1 MSRDFEHRR
10 FHEEWL
16 GLVQPVDGLVVSIPV
31 LVDAQCME
39 KLSVSFQQEKLGSHA
54 PEIRDLA
61 AFFADVLE
69 LTPDL
74 FDAKPPADLSLH
86 VPEGGQTLAPT
97 LALRTQGASRP
108 DDPTDTPAAIAG
120 RPYTML
126 VWDLPPALP
135 LDRPESVTGPWE
147 YPPSAKFDRLLRAT
161 RVPLGLLTNRREIR
175 LVYAPSRESSGSI
188 TFRVDE
194 MASVGGRPILDAFV
208 MLLSAK
214 RFFAVAED
222 RQLPRLLAESR
233 VRQANVTNAL
243 ADQVL
248 EALQI
253 LLAGF
258 EAAADRDGREILDDA
273 VRRDGDHAYG
283 GLLTVLLRLV
293 FLLYAE
299 DRGLLPIDD
308 EEYAG
313 NLSVLGLFEQLQ
325 EDHGAFPDSMSR
337 RFGAWPRLL
346 ALFRAIY
353 LGVKHG
359 DLEIPAR
366 RGNLFDPHRFP
377 FLEGWAGPSAPIVDP
392 EQRASVRVPTVDDE
406 TVFHVL
412 ERLILLEGQR
422 LSYKALDVEQIGSV
436 YEALMGYHV
445 TRTGS
450 RAVCVKPSRVWVELD
465 ALLGEKP
472 RTTWLEDEAGFSR
485 SELKKH
491 KDALDKAKDVEAL
504 EAALEPLRV
513 KAIRAVDADRLV
525 LQPGSE
531 RRRTSSHYTPRSLSE
546 PIVRKTLDPVLA
558 ALGENPSSQT
568 ILSLK
573 VCDPAMG
580 SGAFLVEACRYLG
593 DQVVAAWTREKKLE
607 KVAAPGEAAENKAR
621 RLVAQKCLYG
631 VDKNAFAVDLAKLS
645 LWLVTL
651 AKDQPFT
658 FVDHALRHGDS
669 LVGLD
674 LEQASA
680 FHWKPERQLSLFQRE
695 IGDAM
700 TQALELRDQIL
711 ALADHADTR
720 EKEVLLK
727 SAERESAR
735 ATLIAD
741 LVVGAFFAGENDKT
755 RKVERA
761 RRMEIVTRYLN
772 GESELESELREM
784 QETLHATVPAF
795 HWPLEFPEVFHENR
809 RDPLAKDVKLGAWFD
824 GFVGNPPF
832 LRGGDVS
839 GDLGDGYRDWLKEVH
854 ANSHG
859 TADLVAHFF
868 RRACFLVREAGAVG
882 LIATKTVAEGE
893 TRRSGLG
900 PLLSEGWRIFDA
912 ITLLPWPGAAAV
924 SVAIV
929 CLSRRLAPNC
939 VLDGK
944 AVDQINSFL
953 RPAAEWPEPRV
964 LSANDGM
971 VSEGV
976 HVYGEGFVISA
987 EQRDDFLRRNP
998 SSSEVIFEY
1007 LGGEEVNSNFDQAP
1021 SRFVINF
1028 GARDVEECERWPEV
1042 LAHVEQ
1048 TVRRE
1053 RSRLRDNPINRR
1065 LKEYWWR
1072 YWAERPELVR
1082 KLSETPQCLV
1092 AANVTKHLCFSFQP
1106 SKRVFS
1112 KQLTIF
1118 PTSSRTL
1125 FAVLQSRVHEIWAR
1139 MLSSS
1144 LEDRLRYSVSDCVL
1158 TYPLPVDT
1166 DGSLEDLGLE
1176 LETFRSNLMQLNREG
1191 LTATYNR
1198 LKDPTESDPPLLKLR
1213 ALHEE
1218 LDARVLASYGW
1229 SDIAV
1234 PSFVATT
1241 DDPAFQAFSDVVL
1254 DREFALN
1261 AERAQQEKLAGASLE
1276 KAKPKRSPKAKP
1288 STSDDED
1295 SLFAPASKRTKG

>member
-1 MSRDFEHRR
+1 MSRDFDHQR

-39 KLSVSFQQEKLGSHA
+39 KLSVSFQQEKLCSHA

-61 AFFADVLE
+61 AFFADVLD

-74 FDAKPPADLSLH
+74 FDANPPADLSLH

-126 VWDLPPALP
+126 VWDLPLALP

-299 DRGLLPIDD
+299 DRGLLPVDD

-392 EQRASVRVPTVDDE
+392 EQRAAVRVPTVDDE

-450 RAVCVKPSRVWVELD
+450 RAVCVKPSRVWVELES
-465 ALLGEKP
+465 LLGEKP
-472 RTTWLEDEAGFSR
+472 RTTWLEDEAGFSK
-485 SELKKH
+485 SEIKKH
-491 KDALDKAKDVEAL
+491 KDALDKAKDVETL

-558 ALGENPSSQT
+558 ALGENPSSET

-680 FHWKPERQLSLFQRE
+680 FHWKPEKQLSLFQKE

-711 ALADHADTR
+711 ALANHADTR

-741 LVVGAFFAGENDKT
+741 LVVGAFFAEENDKA
-755 RKVERA
+755 RKAERA
-761 RRMEIVTRYLN
+761 RRMEIVARYLS
-772 GESELESELREM
+772 GELELESELREL
-784 QETLHATVPAF
+784 QDELHAKVPAF

-809 RDPLAKDVKLGAWFD
+809 KDPLAKDAKLGGWFD
-824 GFVGNPPF
+824 AFVGNPPF
-832 LRGGDVS
+832 AGKNGIISGGGEAYLPWLTETYPDTNGNS
-839 GDLGDGYRDWLKEVH
+839 DLC
-854 ANSHG
+854 AF
-859 TADLVAHFF
+859 FF
-868 RRACFLVREAGAVG
+868 RRAHALLGQHGSFG
-882 LIATKTVAEGE
+882 LIATNTIAQGD
-893 TRRSGLG
+893 TRVSGLKAI
-900 PLLSEGWRIFDA
+900 LSRRGEIFNA
-912 ITLLPWPGAAAV
+912 TRSMPWPGDAAV
-924 SVAIV
+924 AVSIVHLGVGSVVSSGRPI
-929 CLSRRLAPNC
+929 
-939 VLDGK
+939 LDGVI
-944 AVDQINSFL
+944 ALAINSRL
-953 RPAAEWPEPRV
+953 RPTPERPDPQPLRANADRAFIGSYV
-964 LSANDGM
+964 LGM
-971 VSEGV
+971 
-976 HVYGEGFVISA
+976 GFVLTP
-987 EQRDDFLRRNP
+987 EERDALLKKDRRNAERIYP
-998 SSSEVIFEY
+998 YI
-1007 LGGEEVNSNFDQAP
+1007 GGEEVNTNPDQSFD
-1021 SRFVINF
+1021 RYVINF
-1028 GARDVEECERWPEV
+1028 GDMALEEAEAWPDLLRILREKVKPDRDRDNR
-1042 LAHVEQ
+1042 A
-1048 TVRRE
+1048 VRRE
-1053 RSRLRDNPINRR
+1053 
-1065 LKEYWWR
+1065 YWWKF
-1072 YWAERPELVR
+1072 AERAPALYEA
-1082 KLSETPQCLV
+1082 LSSSRSCFVHSRVSKHSCLGRQEG
-1092 AANVTKHLCFSFQP
+1092 A
-1106 SKRVFS
+1106 RVFAES
-1112 KQLTIF
+1112 LVVF
-1118 PTSSRTL
+1118 AFDDFAR
-1125 FAVLQSRVHEIWAR
+1125 FAVLQSRTHELWAR
-1139 MLSSS
+1139 LLSSS
-1144 LEDRLRYSVSDCVL
+1144 LEDRLRYSVTDCFE
-1158 TYPLPVDT
+1158 TFPFPA
-1166 DGSLEDLGLE
+1166 DLAA
-1176 LETFRSNLMQLNREG
+1176 LETAGQVLHDTRAKLMIANNQG

-1198 LKDPTESDPPLLKLR
+1198 LKDPSESDAAILSLR
-1213 ALHEE
+1213 ALHED

-1229 SDIAV
+1229 SDIVV
-1234 PSFVATT
+1234 PPYFATT
-1241 DDPAFQAFSDVVL
+1241 EDAAFQRFSDAVL
-1254 DREFALN
+1254 DRLFALN
-1261 AERAQQEKLAGASLE
+1261 AERAQQEKLAGAALE
-1276 KAKPKRSPKAKP
+1276 KGKPKPPPKAKP
-1288 STSDDED
+1288 PTSDDQD
-1295 SLFAPASKRTKG
+1295 SLFSQAAPRKGRS